1 MMPLMMSWGWR
12 ALTSRLG
19 LAVIACG
26 LLWGW
31 HLQDRAAAV
40 EAARAGYV
48 RQFELAAAQAELV
61 GLKRRLAAADRTA
74 RQLQERMQIAEAE
87 ALRFATELEAFE
99 RDTTINPDG
108 VVDGDLLR
116 LLRAR

>member
-1 MMPLMMSWGWR
+1 
-12 ALTSRLG
+12 
-19 LAVIACG
+19 
-26 LLWGW
+26 
-31 HLQDRAAAV
+31 
-40 EAARAGYV
+40 
-48 RQFELAAAQAELV
+48 
-61 GLKRRLAAADRTA
+61 
-74 RQLQERMQIAEAE
+74 MQIAEAE